1 MAKTQTPRK
10 KSNQVGFHHIAIRA
24 RDFDKS
30 LGFYTGVL
38 GFAAK
43 IAWGDKPSR
52 AVMLDTGN
60 GNYLEVF
67 ERPDQA
73 PATQEGSILHLA
85 LRTASCD
92 ALLGRVRAAG
102 CTVTMEPTDIDIPS
116 TPGPTPVRI
125 AFFTGPDGEVV
136 ELFQNQLT

>member
-1 MAKTQTPRK
+1 VPKTQTPRK
-10 KSNQVGFHHIAIRA
+10 KSKQVGFHHIAIRA

-38 GFAAK
+38 GFGPK
-43 IAWGDKPSR
+43 IAWGDKPGR

-60 GNYLEVF
+60 GNYLEIF

-73 PATQEGSILHLA
+73 PATQEGAILHLA
-85 LRTASCD
+85 LRTADCD
-92 ALLGRVRAAG
+92 AALERARAAG
-102 CTVTMEPTDIDIPS
+102 CPVTMEPKDVLIPS

-136 ELFQNQLT
+136 ELMQNELT